1 MFLAQVCSLYVT
13 GLLVLWSVLE
23 TSATNSN
30 IELTE
35 KRIDHQSE
43 WSCVKLIQNK
53 LVDLRPRVQSS
64 TYFSLFRPNSS
75 SFDKTRS
82 YFESDLFNDAAL
94 QELQTTNK
102 IEGKHLTNFRC
113 VALELTHDGILIATN
128 ENFILFGRKTMRSET
143 FQKLQ
148 IDTVGRTGRIDAL
161 LTLNIFEDDV
171 VLATLRDGT
180 IKSFCFDW
188 RARKSDPLSDCG
200 DEPSISSAY
209 SLPPMPP
216 ASAGETSASSSISVA
231 SAGAFMIGHDMGK
244 SCTIQSIVQC
254 ERKLYDEVQALNN
267 LDMNEYK
274 ILFDGEDADGS
285 LHKFTR
291 FVNDQI
297 VMSNSSNHFT
307 GRRHQ
312 MVQLIKSN
320 RLAMLH
326 NGRLRLYKFRNSE
339 ISQVNSNFDAKL
351 IEAATTIGD
360 NDVEYLVS
368 DVHCVF
374 RNRFPLIERIFSI
387 HYRYSWTRIMKFKF
401 TYAPTTIIIII
412 TIQSEFNR
420 QYMMKS
426 I

>member
-1 MFLAQVCSLYVT
+1 MHKYA
-13 GLLVLWSVLE
+13 
-23 TSATNSN
+23 NSD
-30 IELTE
+30 IPPVSSHFRIKFYILGE
-35 KRIDHQSE
+35 KRKT
-43 WSCVKLIQNK
+43 W
-53 LVDLRPRVQSS
+53 RVQSS

-75 SFDKTRS
+75 SIDKTRS
-82 YFESDLFNDAAL
+82 YFERDLFNDAAL
-94 QELQTTNK
+94 QELQITNK

-148 IDTVGRTGRIDAL
+148 IDNVGNSGRIDAL
-161 LTLNIFEDDV
+161 LTLNLFEDDV

-188 RARKSDPLSDCG
+188 RARKTDPLSDCC

-216 ASAGETSASSSISVA
+216 ASAGETSASSSLSAASV
-231 SAGAFMIGHDMGK
+231 GALMIGHDMGK

-274 ILFDGEDADGS
+274 ILFDEEDADGS
-285 LHKFTR
+285 LLKFTR

-297 VMSNSSNHFT
+297 VMSNSSNHFA
-307 GRRHQ
+307 GRRRQ

-326 NGRLRLYKFRNSE
+326 HGRLRLYEFRNNE
-339 ISQVNSNFDAKL
+339 ISPVNSNIDAKL

-360 NDVEYLVS
+360 NDIEYLVS
-368 DVHCVF
+368 DMHCTFYIQKAISINRKYLFDTLQILLDENNGIQVHM
-374 RNRFPLIERIFSI
+374 
-387 HYRYSWTRIMKFKF
+387 H
-401 TYAPTTIIIII
+401 
-412 TIQSEFNR
+412 Q
-420 QYMMKS
+420 
-426 I
+426 